1 MTPVSL
7 SATGGVAT
15 LLVDRRPSETWDLAT
30 ISALASGLGD
40 AERQGARVAVLAAAG
55 DVFCAGG
62 EIGGPAAGVSVA
74 EHRARY
80 ADAFVELDR
89 ALRTSAVPVVAKVRG
104 PANAGG
110 LGVVAMCDVVVA
122 GSTAS
127 FATPEVRGGMFPLI
141 AMGMLHPHLSP
152 RRAFSLFYGG
162 EPLGPAEAVA
172 AGLATEAVDD
182 ADLDD
187 AVARWC
193 DRLLA
198 ADPRAVAIGR
208 RAYWA
213 MADAAPGDRAAIGGK
228 ALREL
233 ISTSDATPDQSYM
246 QRALE

>member
-141 AMGMLHPHLSP
+141 AMGMLHPPLSP

-193 DRLLA
+193 DQLLA

-228 ALREL
+228 ALRGL
-233 ISTSDATPDQSYM
+233 VSTPDATPGPSYM